1 MLTLKKYSLL
11 KDLVLLT
18 IAMFIGSLGWAIF
31 LLPNHITTG
40 GIPGLKGAGL
50 AVLSQNAVCSSDVHP
65 FQCFRPALDGGFN
78 TTERPTLHGYRARC
92 RQLGQ
97 HRGPGIG

>member
-1 MLTLKKYSLL
+1 MLTLKRYTLL

-40 GIPGLKGAGL
+40 GHTRLGIHSLLGLEHSGASYFLGRKRPIVAHAL
-50 AVLSQNAVCSSDVHP
+50 RCWAGSSVLKRSM
-65 FQCFRPALDGGFN
+65 RL
-78 TTERPTLHGYRARC
+78 
-92 RQLGQ
+92 
-97 HRGPGIG
+97 

>member
-40 GIPGLKGAGL
+40 GIPGLASIL
-50 AVLSQNAVCSSDVHP
+50 
-65 FQCFRPALDGGFN
+65 
-78 TTERPTLHGYRARC
+78 
-92 RQLGQ
+92 
-97 HRGPGIG
+97 